1 MKKCIVLFI
10 MFLSFSSS
18 VTIQAQ
24 PDQNP
29 DARPDAAN
37 LTSLIDYAED
47 NFTKKVIFQGK
58 EYSIMLFAFQKGQQL
73 KPHTIPID
81 AFVHVLE
88 GTANVII
95 DGKEYVVQAGQK
107 IVLPKDFPHA
117 LTARER
123 FKMLLVK

>member
-1 MKKCIVLFI
+1 MKKCIVFFI
-10 MFLSFSSS
+10 MFLSFSSLS
-18 VTIQAQ
+18 PVQAQ
-24 PDQNP
+24 PDHNP
-29 DARPDAAN
+29 AARHEAAN

-47 NFTKKVIFQGK
+47 NFTKKVIFKGS
-58 EYSIMLFAFQKGQQL
+58 EYSILLFAFQKGQQL
-73 KPHTIPID
+73 QPHTIPID

-117 LTARER
+117 LTAYDN